1 MRPCSG
7 GDERPGSARALG
19 AYVSDPRREVRSRA
33 SNCDVR
39 QRPGHVDR
47 GHEGG
52 AARPDVGGTRPWL
65 CRRLG
70 LLRLHGSRRPR
81 RARRIRRHRE
91 KTAIDSNRLADHFL
105 ANVAPSRNVRVAGY
119 WPIEA
124 EFDVRPL
131 LNRLHRLGNDLC
143 LPTVAENTKVLSFR
157 SWRPCDPLEPASFGT
172 LVPSGN
178 SREVVPQMLIVPL
191 IAFDERGHRLGYG
204 GGYYD
209 CTLSALTA
217 SGAVSVGVAFEDQ
230 LVSEVPSEI
239 HDIPLDWIITE
250 ERARRTRDTLR
261 VLGKDS

>member
-1 MRPCSG
+1 M
-7 GDERPGSARALG
+7 DHRA
-19 AYVSDPRREVRSRA
+19 D
-33 SNCDVR
+33 
-39 QRPGHVDR
+39 GHR
-47 GHEGG
+47 GL
-52 AARPDVGGTRPWL
+52 AFFQVLVGGVLRRSYRSELGVFVNEMTKKTKSDLRRV
-65 CRRLG
+65 CRE
-70 LLRLHGSRRPR
+70 
-81 RARRIRRHRE
+81 RRIRRDKE
-91 KTAIDSNRLADHFL
+91 KTAIDSDRVADYFL
-105 ANVAPSRNVRVAGY
+105 AHVAPSRNVRVAGY

-143 LPTVAENTKVLSFR
+143 LPIVTQNTKVLSFR
-157 SWRPCDPLEPASFGT
+157 SWHPCDPLVSGSFGT
-172 LVPSGN
+172 FVPSGH
-178 SREVVPQMLIVPL
+178 SREVVPQLLIVPL

-209 CTLSALTA
+209 CTLSTLTA

-250 ERARRTRDTLR
+250 ERVRRTRDMFR

>member
-1 MRPCSG
+1 MDHRADGHRGLASPQVVDA
-7 GDERPGSARALG
+7 DELRRFFRSELAVL
-19 AYVSDPRREVRSRA
+19 VNKMMKNTKSDLRRM
-33 SNCDVR
+33 C
-39 QRPGHVDR
+39 
-47 GHEGG
+47 
-52 AARPDVGGTRPWL
+52 
-65 CRRLG
+65 
-70 LLRLHGSRRPR
+70 

-91 KTAIDSNRLADHFL
+91 KTAIDSSRLADHFF

-157 SWRPCDPLEPASFGT
+157 SWRPCDPLVPASFGT

-209 CTLSALTA
+209 CTLSTLTA